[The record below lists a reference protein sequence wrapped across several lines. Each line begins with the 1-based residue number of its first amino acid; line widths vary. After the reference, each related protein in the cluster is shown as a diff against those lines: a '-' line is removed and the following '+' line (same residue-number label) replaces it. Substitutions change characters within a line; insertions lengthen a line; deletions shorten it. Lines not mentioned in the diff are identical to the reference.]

1 MKMLA
6 FFFKYSRN
14 IMWLSVAAGI
24 ASGACNAVLLAVI
37 NHVVKT
43 GGSTA
48 MLLWSFANLCV
59 LLPVARFSSEFLLN
73 KLGQAAM
80 YSLRL
85 QLCRQILAAPLR
97 HLEQIGAPRL
107 LAALTDDVPT
117 ITSAILIFPLL
128 CINISVAIGCLV
140 YMGVLSP
147 LLLAI
152 VLGFM
157 VLGIITYQVPIIKV
171 QKLFALA
178 RKDADALQGHF
189 RALTQGAKELKI
201 HGDRR
206 QAFLSEG
213 LEKTSGSLQQH
224 NLEGQNLYSAA
235 SSWGQTLVF
244 VVVGLV
250 LFLLPLFHQLT
261 GSMMMA
267 YALTLLYLMT
277 PLQVVMNSLPQLSRA
292 NVALK
297 KTEEL
302 GFNLSS
308 QGSEEGAEKDRPQGQ
323 WKTLELKSITHSYHR
338 EGETETFVL
347 GPIDLSFHSGE
358 LVFIV
363 GGNGSGKTT
372 LVKLLTG
379 LYMPE
384 QGHIVLDGEPIGNAN
399 KEFYRQHFS
408 TVFSDFY
415 LFEQLLGIVNPQLDS
430 QAQEYLGQLKLLHK
444 VQIVDGKLSTTDLSQ
459 GQRKRLALLTAYLE
473 DRPIYVFDEWAADQ
487 DPHFKAVFYLQLLPE
502 LKAKGKT
509 VFVISHDDRYYHI
522 ADRLIK
528 LEEGKVVSDGLNM
541 AGPPV
546 AQDVSGNF
554 VAIPKTE
561 LGVGI

>member
-37 NHVVKT
+37 NKVVKT
-43 GGSTA
+43 NGSTV
-48 MLLWSFANLCV
+48 MLLWGFANLCI

-73 KLGQAAM
+73 RLGQAAM

-128 CINISVAIGCLV
+128 CVNTSVAIGCLV

-157 VLGIITYQVPIIKV
+157 VLGVITYQLPIIKV

-189 RALTQGAKELKI
+189 RALTQGTKELKI

-213 LEKTSGSLQQH
+213 LEKTAGSLQQH
-224 NLEGQNLYSAA
+224 N
-235 SSWGQTLVF
+235 
-244 VVVGLV
+244 
-250 LFLLPLFHQLT
+250 
-261 GSMMMA
+261 
-267 YALTLLYLMT
+267 
-277 PLQVVMNSLPQLSRA
+277 
-292 NVALK
+292 
-297 KTEEL
+297 
-302 GFNLSS
+302 
-308 QGSEEGAEKDRPQGQ
+308 
-323 WKTLELKSITHSYHR
+323 R
-338 EGETETFVL
+338 EGETETFAL
-347 GPIDLSFHSGE
+347 GPIDLSFHPGE

-399 KEFYRQHFS
+399 KEFYRRHFS

-415 LFEQLLGIVNPQLDS
+415 LFDQLLGIVNPQLDS
-430 QAQEYLGQLKLLHK
+430 QAQEYLAQLKLLHK
-444 VQIVDGKLSTTDLSQ
+444 VQIVDGKLSTTDPSQ

-473 DRPIYVFDEWAADQ
+473 DRLIYVFDEWPADQ

-528 LEEGKVVSDGLNM
+528 LEEGQVVSDISST
-541 AGPPV
+541 AGPAV
-546 AQDVSGNF
+546 QQAAANGSDSF
-554 VAIPKTE
+554 VLVPKTE
-561 LGVGI
+561 VV

>member
-37 NHVVKT
+37 NKVVKT
-43 GGSTA
+43 NGSTV
-48 MLLWSFANLCV
+48 MLLWGFANLCI

-73 KLGQAAM
+73 RLGQAAM

-128 CINISVAIGCLV
+128 CVNTSVAIGCLV

-157 VLGIITYQVPIIKV
+157 VLGVITYQLPIIKV

-189 RALTQGAKELKI
+189 RALTQGTKELKI

-244 VVVGLV
+244 VVVGLI

-261 GSMMMA
+261 TAMMMA

-302 GFNLSS
+302 GFNLAS
-308 QGSEEGAEKDRPQGQ
+308 QGSEEGVEKNLPLSQ
-323 WKTLELKSITHSYHR
+323 WKALELKSITHSYHR
-338 EGETETFVL
+338 EGETETFAL
-347 GPIDLSFHSGE
+347 GPIDLSFHPGE

-399 KEFYRQHFS
+399 KEFYRRHFS

-415 LFEQLLGIVNPQLDS
+415 LFDQLLGIVNPQLDS
-430 QAQEYLGQLKLLHK
+430 QAQEYLAQLKLLHK

-473 DRPIYVFDEWAADQ
+473 DRLIYVFDEWAADQ

-528 LEEGKVVSDGLNM
+528 LEEGQVVSDISST
-541 AGPPV
+541 AGPAV
-546 AQDVSGNF
+546 QQAAANGSDSF
-554 VAIPKTE
+554 VLVPKTE
-561 LGVGI
+561 VV

>member
-6 FFFKYSRN
+6 FFFKYSRK
-14 IMWLSVAAGI
+14 IMWLSVAAGVV
-24 ASGACNAVLLAVI
+24 SGACNAFLLAVI
-37 NHVVKT
+37 NNVVKT
-43 GGSTA
+43 NGSTA
-48 MLLWSFANLCV
+48 MLLWGFANLCV
-59 LLPVARFSSEFLLN
+59 LLPTARFSSEFLLN
-73 KLGQAAM
+73 RLGQEAM
-80 YSLRL
+80 YKLRL

-117 ITSAILIFPLL
+117 ITGAILLFPLL
-128 CINISVAIGCLV
+128 CVNSAVAIGCLL

-152 VLGFM
+152 VLAFL
-157 VLGIITYQVPIIKV
+157 VIGIVTYQIPIIRV

-189 RALTQGAKELKI
+189 RALTQGTKELKI
-201 HGDRR
+201 HGSRR
-206 QAFLSEG
+206 NAFLSEG

-244 VVVGLV
+244 VVVGLI
-250 LFLLPLFHQLT
+250 LFMMPLFHNLSNT
-261 GSMMMA
+261 MMMA

-277 PLQVVMNSLPQLSRA
+277 PLQMVMNSLPQLSRA

-302 GFNLSS
+302 GFNLSK
-308 QGSEEGAEKDRPQGQ
+308 QESEEMTERSLSPSQ
-323 WKTLELKSITHSYHR
+323 WKELELRSVTHSYHR
-338 EGETETFVL
+338 EGESEVFVL
-347 GPIDLSFHSGE
+347 GPIDLSFHPGE

-384 QGHIVLDGEPIGNAN
+384 EGQIVLDGQPISNTN

-415 LFEQLLGIVNPQLDS
+415 LFDQMLGIVNPQLDD
-430 QAQEYLGQLKLLHK
+430 QAQEYLAQLKLSHK

-473 DRPIYVFDEWAADQ
+473 DRLIYVFDEWAADQ
-487 DPHFKAVFYLQLLPE
+487 DPQFKAVFYLHLLPE

-509 VFVISHDDRYYHI
+509 VFVISHDDRYYYI
-522 ADRLIK
+522 ADRVIK
-528 LEEGKVVSDGLNM
+528 LEDGKVASDTSNVPERVVSQA
-541 AGPPV
+541 AGNGS
-546 AQDVSGNF
+546 ANF
-554 VAIPKTE
+554 VFIPGTE
-561 LGVGI
+561 AT